1 MAVRPITVL
10 PQDAG
15 VLRSPA
21 KRVREI
27 DKSIY
32 KLVEDM
38 IDSMY
43 AANGVGLAAPQIGV
57 SLRVVV
63 IGVPG
68 AEPFALINPEIV
80 KTSGER
86 ELLEGCLSVPGYRGT
101 VLRSSRVVA
110 KAIGFNGK
118 DVRIR
123 AENDLLAQVL
133 EHEINHI
140 NGILYI
146 DRVQTPDDLRL
157 LREMQ
162 KDDGEPAATP
172 LASAGQD

>member
-110 KAIGFNGK
+110 KAIGVQRQGCAHPGRERSTGAGAGAR
-118 DVRIR
+118 DQSHQRHPLHRSR
-123 AENDLLAQVL
+123 ADA
-133 EHEINHI
+133 
-140 NGILYI
+140 G
-146 DRVQTPDDLRL
+146 RS
-157 LREMQ
+157 
-162 KDDGEPAATP
+162 AAT
-172 LASAGQD
+172 AGDAKGRRRTCRNAVG